1 MKESSSG
8 ETDMPLK
15 EALHR
20 LVDQL
25 PETEMPVAVR
35 FLEFLCADTDQ
46 EPLSADD
53 RAAIQRARDDLRQGR
68 SVSLDELKQ
77 ELQV

>member
-1 MKESSSG
+1 
-8 ETDMPLK
+8 MPLK
-15 EALHR
+15 EALHK

-35 FLEFLCADTDQ
+35 FLELLCADTDQ

-53 RAAIQRARDDLRQGR
+53 RAAIQRARDDVRQGR